1 MRIAAQDVLKN
12 MDGVL
17 RYIVAACLDVG
28 PLHHSA
34 TLNGPPPRSGED
46 L

>member
-1 MRIAAQDVLKN
+1 VLKD
-12 MDGVL
+12 MDRVL
-17 RYIVAACLDVG
+17 RYIVAACEEVG

-34 TLNGPPPRSGED
+34 ALNGPPPRSGED